1 MDKKKDLGTSLLRA
15 RAIGESA
22 IIVVKL
28 VIQLLTVQLL
38 NAQSLVMYAAV
49 WSIMENSVSR
59 TVYSPDDLK
68 EVQCYICKCF
78 GHLCC
83 VNYGEGPSEVS
94 CYRCGLL
101 GHSGLECASVTASAH
116 AEKTDTGSPNTP
128 NTCCKCGEDGHR
140 ARKCPKFVKKRKR
153 RSRVSRIKESL
164 LKESLLKES
173 LLKESLLKDDKDHVG
188 IKSAPPDLDEA
199 HKKKETQNGDSPSSQ
214 PKRRGG
220 WIDENLGDFF
230 KGTPSPSDGNNYRSK
245 NSFHENY
252 GAKDYDSG
260 FQFEPSGSD
269 DYQHKFSVS
278 RFGNA
283 SDDGKKEHS

>member
-1 MDKKKDLGTSLLRA
+1 
-15 RAIGESA
+15 
-22 IIVVKL
+22 
-28 VIQLLTVQLL
+28 
-38 NAQSLVMYAAV
+38 
-49 WSIMENSVSR
+49 
-59 TVYSPDDLK
+59 VYSLDDLK

-101 GHSGLECASVTASAH
+101 GHSGLECASVTARAH
-116 AEKTDTGSPNTP
+116 AETTDTGSPNAP

-140 ARKCPKFVKKRKR
+140 ARKCPKFV
-153 RSRVSRIKESL
+153 
-164 LKESLLKES
+164 
-173 LLKESLLKDDKDHVG
+173 KESLLKDDKDHVG

-230 KGTPSPSDGNNYRSK
+230 KGTPSPSDGNNYRCK
-245 NSFHENY
+245 NSFHEKY

-269 DYQHKFSVS
+269 EYQHKFSAS

-283 SDDGKKEHS
+283 SDNAKKEHS